1 VEDIKEVESESSTE
15 KVEKMLTEK
24 VEESTSEKPTNVEW
38 ASDDQESVTG
48 FFSSNN
54 LKSLKSLKL

>member
-48 FFSSNN
+48 FFF
-54 LKSLKSLKL
+54 L